1 MTDGDI
7 QKISEI
13 TTEKGAFGTRY
24 VVVVDGKKNKH
35 RTVEKANGFRDE
47 MLALQQE
54 QRERRVLE
62 QEAAEQEAVEA
73 QARAEYDRD
82 PEYFA
87 MEIRPPVEVSTLVR
101 AKNKEAGAEV
111 DVEEYT
117 RQINNAC
124 YKLWGR
130 GYEVVSITP
139 LISGSADLL
148 IDSESGAGWGYSY
161 TEGVVVLARKIRE
174 ANAAE

>member
-1 MTDGDI
+1 
-7 QKISEI
+7 
-13 TTEKGAFGTRY
+13 
-24 VVVVDGKKNKH
+24 
-35 RTVEKANGFRDE
+35 
-47 MLALQQE
+47 
-54 QRERRVLE
+54 
-62 QEAAEQEAVEA
+62 
-73 QARAEYDRD
+73 
-82 PEYFA
+82 
-87 MEIRPPVEVSTLVR
+87 MEIRPPVEVSTLVS